1 MSRAAAIKKGK
12 LNGHSACL
20 SHALRVA
27 TAPLSGR
34 QASFNDTAGQALTL
48 DQKTA
53 AAGVLA
59 GLARMLR
66 GQESSA

>member
-1 MSRAAAIKKGK
+1 MSRAADIKKGK

-34 QASFNDTAGQALTL
+34 QASLNDSAGQALTL
-48 DQKTA
+48 DNGRAKCGAT
-53 AAGVLA
+53 L
-59 GLARMLR
+59 
-66 GQESSA
+66 